1 MLLLRDR
8 RASTRSRSL
17 WSSRKLSTF
26 SSFFAIADLAVD
38 TDTDG
43 VPVDADVAVAIGT
56 RDKGGQREK
65 RFLFRKAELTVDL
78 ELI

>member
-38 TDTDG
+38 TGTDG